1 MERPTAS
8 RGFTHPAISWLTVR
22 VEESEGQGHRVPCVQ
37 GVQSVLPLGRISLI
51 LTAPSRTLFSHLS
64 DPKQPLL
71 AASLHNG
78 TIQLW
83 NYQMGTLV
91 DRYDEHDG
99 ACRTACAPSHPGCP
113 KLTARAYFSAS
124 SSGPVRGIAF
134 HPTQPIFVSGGDD
147 YKIKVWNYKQR
158 KCLFTLTGRQ

>member
-1 MERPTAS
+1 MHSQHCPPPNLS
-8 RGFTHPAISWLTVR
+8 FGL
-22 VEESEGQGHRVPCVQ
+22 
-37 GVQSVLPLGRISLI
+37 GVQ
-51 LTAPSRTLFSHLS
+51 LTIA

-99 ACRTACAPSHPGCP
+99 
-113 KLTARAYFSAS
+113 
-124 SSGPVRGIAF
+124 PVRGICF
-134 HPTQPIFVSGGDD
+134 HPTQPIFCSGGDD

-158 KCLFTLTGRQ
+158 KCLFTLTGRELFPFCVDLGGGGEKLGVQGC

>member
-1 MERPTAS
+1 MSLLEVCAD
-8 RGFTHPAISWLTVR
+8 
-22 VEESEGQGHRVPCVQ
+22 
-37 GVQSVLPLGRISLI
+37 LP
-51 LTAPSRTLFSHLS
+51 

-91 DRYDEHDG
+91 DRFDEHDG
-99 ACRTACAPSHPGCP
+99 ERRAGSVSVCSP
-113 KLTARAYFSAS
+113 LTP
-124 SSGPVRGIAF
+124 GPVRGISF
-134 HPTQPIFVSGGDD
+134 HPTQPIFCSGGDD

-158 KCLFTLTGRQ
+158 KCLFTLTGRECWDRPHEIAAKGRSRLCPDGLLPPRVPVDHLGVGRPDHPDLELAVADVYRHSHGA